1 MESTILEDWKNA
13 ANQDTPVRAIA
24 QGLSR
29 ATGGGFGSA
38 KQADVP
44 AADQAAY
51 ASGAVKPPRPVAQ
64 NRQPPAAA
72 AGLGLPSYGNEG
84 RVTRSAIDGSTPT
97 GMQQWNPVGQK
108 PYNVEQTSEP
118 GISKIT
124 GNGLSSPLYTNLNN
138 VNQAID
144 GLKKPMIASG
154 LPGYGAQAA
163 AQGITSTPFS
173 AVNAGGGAV
182 PGIAAGMPEGLAR
195 QAMANAIRQQ
205 QIDAQPRGGIAIM
218 ADTAERSN
226 ATLARMERNQQIA
239 DMAEAIRRGY
249 PAAGAA
255 AAGIGA
261 FTNAE
266 AQRSVEGMRQKG
278 IAAGLDLQRRGQD
291 IGQAAEAAKLGLTL
305 RGQDMESQRND
316 ARLGLDIG
324 RLGIENQRFGLEKSA
339 MQRRQSAQDNLAKAI
354 DSGDQNAIARA
365 RTMAAAAGVRL
376 EQAPGVRDRFLTLTE
391 QDANGNKVE
400 VAVDPLTGKTIRP
413 QGVAP
418 DRPVG
423 TVSKVGD
430 RVAVWDGSKWV
441 EKS

>member
-1 MESTILEDWKNA
+1 MAFTILEDWKNA
-13 ANQDTPVRAIA
+13 INQDTPVRTVA

-29 ATGGGFGSA
+29 ATGTGFGAA
-38 KQADVP
+38 KQADIP

-51 ASGAVKPPRPVAQ
+51 DSGAAKPKPVAQ
-64 NRQPPAAA
+64 PGQPAAA
-72 AGLGLPSYGNEG
+72 SGLGLPGYGNEG
-84 RVTRSAIDGSTPT
+84 RTTRQAIDANLPKLGL
-97 GMQQWNPVGQK
+97 QQWNPVGQK
-108 PYNVEQTSEP
+108 PYDIAKTSEP
-118 GISKIT
+118 GISRIT
-124 GNGLSSPLYTNLNN
+124 GNGLSSPLYTNLSN
-138 VNQAID
+138 VNQAVE
-144 GLKKPMIASG
+144 GLKQPGIASG

-163 AQGITSTPFS
+163 SQGITSTPFS
-173 AVNAGGGAV
+173 AVNAGGSV

-195 QAMANAIRQQ
+195 QAKANAVTKQL
-205 QIDAQPRGGIAIM
+205 IDAQPQGGIGILPDQAERDNADMQRMRMNSRIDDLM
-218 ADTAERSN
+218 SGIKYGKRSERSASAAALGALTGADT
-226 ATLARMERNQQIA
+226 
-239 DMAEAIRRGY
+239 
-249 PAAGAA
+249 
-255 AAGIGA
+255 
-261 FTNAE
+261 
-266 AQRSVEGMRQKG
+266 QRAVEGMRQQG

-339 MQRRQSAQDNLAKAI
+339 MQRQQSAQDNLAKAI
-354 DSGDQNAIARA
+354 ESGDQNAIARA

-376 EQAPGVRDRFLTLTE
+376 DQAPGVRDRFLTLTE

-400 VAVDPLTGKTIRP
+400 VAVDPATGKTIRP
-413 QGVAP
+413 QSVAP

-423 TVSKVGD
+423 TTSKVGD